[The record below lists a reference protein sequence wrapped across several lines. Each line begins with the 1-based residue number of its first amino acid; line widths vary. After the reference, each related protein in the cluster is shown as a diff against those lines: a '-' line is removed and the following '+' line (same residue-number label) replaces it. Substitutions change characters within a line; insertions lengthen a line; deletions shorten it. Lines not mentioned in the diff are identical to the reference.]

1 MRRAFISPQ
10 ANIDFHGTLGV
21 DRETLIRIDGNT
33 EQARVGVDEFILVP
47 NHRVPQ
53 DTGIIKI
60 SQASHVITAIK
71 LGWVDLVNLVLL
83 ENLDLKNKNR
93 HDFTNY
99 SILRVKRITSFVS
112 NIFTETLSPS
122 VDSMTPSQ
130 YP

>member
-47 NHRVPQ
+47 DYRVPQ

-71 LGWVDLVNLVLL
+71 FRRVDLANLIFL
-83 ENLDLKNKNR
+83 ENFHLK
-93 HDFTNY
+93 
-99 SILRVKRITSFVS
+99 L
-112 NIFTETLSPS
+112 
-122 VDSMTPSQ
+122 
-130 YP
+130 